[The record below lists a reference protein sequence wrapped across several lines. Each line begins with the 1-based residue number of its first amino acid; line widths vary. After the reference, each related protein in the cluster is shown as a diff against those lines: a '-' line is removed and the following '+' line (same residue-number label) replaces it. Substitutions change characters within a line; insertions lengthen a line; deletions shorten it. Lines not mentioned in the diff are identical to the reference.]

1 LRRLPI
7 ALVLSLLFLVPALT
21 VAQDLESMVS
31 EFTLDNGMEFIVVER
46 PVAPVFFGAVIF
58 KVGSLNEWDGVTGI
72 SHLLEHMM
80 FKGTETVG
88 TKSYSREKKYLERED
103 QLALAMSALKLKIG
117 NWRFEIFEDYSR
129 ELISRLDEE
138 TKEEIGSDKAKE
150 LAALLALLDVAAHVP
165 PEAELYPN
173 LMKDKKT
180 DYMGLYLEYKQNE
193 LALEETMVEH
203 RDLIVSEELW
213 DAYLQNGARMVNAF
227 TSNDVTAYIAYLPA
241 NRLELWMMMESDRM
255 KDPVFREFYSE
266 RNVVAEE
273 RRLGEND
280 PDDQVYDALMRT
292 AFQASP
298 YGRSVVGWMSDI
310 QSITR
315 QELMDY
321 QRLFYAPNNAV
332 VLLVGDV
339 DPAEVK
345 KKAARYFGRIPP
357 QPTPPPVET
366 IEPEQMGER
375 RVEIELPSNP
385 QVMIGYH
392 VPTKPHPDAYALDVL
407 EAVLGQ
413 GRTSRFHRSIYE
425 EQGLT
430 SESPRVSR
438 EPGMKLDNLFTI
450 QAAPKHPHTTE
461 EVEAAIYAEIER
473 IQQEPP
479 TEREI
484 QRVRN
489 STDAS
494 MVRSLGSNFGLAFSL
509 GMSVMFRGDWRAY
522 LEDIEKVK
530 MVEPEDVS
538 RVAAKYLVP
547 RNRSVVTLV
556 KVEEAE
562 AEGAEPEGIDMKAL
576 MQYVRSLPQEEQM
589 ELYQRF
595 QSMNEQERIELGRE
609 LMERMKAESGAGDD
623 GDTQGPGAET
633 PGGSEDKEA
642 GSEDKDAGNE
652 DKEAGNEDI

>member
-1 LRRLPI
+1 LRRLPL
-7 ALVLSLLFLVPALT
+7 AVVLSLLCLVPAVT
-21 VAQDLESMVS
+21 QAQDLEAMVS

-46 PVAPVFFGAVIF
+46 PVAPVFFGAVVF
-58 KVGSLNEWDGVTGI
+58 KVGALNEWDGVTGI

-80 FKGTETVG
+80 FKGTEVVG
-88 TKSYSREKKYLERED
+88 TKSYSKEKKYLERED
-103 QLALAMSALKLKIG
+103 ELAIAMSGLRLQIG
-117 NWRFEIFEDYSR
+117 NWRFEIFEDFSR
-129 ELISRLDEE
+129 DLVSQLDDE

-165 PEAELYPN
+165 PEADLYPN
-173 LMKDKKT
+173 LMQDRKT
-180 DYMGLYLEYKQNE
+180 DYMGLYLEYKHNE
-193 LALEETMVEH
+193 LALEEVIVEH

-255 KDPVFREFYSE
+255 KKPVFREYYSE

-280 PDDQVYDALMRT
+280 PEEQVYDALMRT

-298 YGRSVVGWMSDI
+298 YGRSVIGWMSDI

-315 QELMDY
+315 QELADY

-332 VLLVGDV
+332 VFLVGDL
-339 DPAEVK
+339 DPASVEK
-345 KKAARYFGRIPP
+345 MAARYFGRIPS
-357 QPTPPPVET
+357 QPTPPPMET

-375 RVEIELPSNP
+375 RAVIEFPSSP
-385 QVMIGYH
+385 EVMIGYH
-392 VPTKPHPDAYALDVL
+392 VPTRPHPDAYALDVL

-413 GRTSRFHRSIYE
+413 GRTSRFFKNIYE

-430 SESPRVSR
+430 SESPYVSR
-438 EPGMKLDNLFTI
+438 EPGMKLDNL
-450 QAAPKHPHTTE
+450 
-461 EVEAAIYAEIER
+461 
-473 IQQEPP
+473 
-479 TEREI
+479 
-484 QRVRN
+484 
-489 STDAS
+489 
-494 MVRSLGSNFGLAFSL
+494 SLGSNFGLAFSL

-522 LEDIEKVK
+522 MEDIEKVK

-562 AEGAEPEGIDMKAL
+562 AEGDEPEGIDMKAL
-576 MQYVRSLPQEEQM
+576 MQWVQTLPAEEQM

-595 QSMNEQERIELGRE
+595 QSMNEQERMELGKQ
-609 LMERMKAESGAGDD
+609 LMERMNAETQG
-623 GDTQGPGAET
+623 GDTQ
-633 PGGSEDKEA
+633 GGSEDKEA
-642 GSEDKDAGNE
+642 GNE
-652 DKEAGNEDI
+652 DM

>member
-1 LRRLPI
+1 
-7 ALVLSLLFLVPALT
+7 
-21 VAQDLESMVS
+21 MVS

-46 PVAPVFFGAVIF
+46 PVAPVFFGAVVF

-88 TKSYSREKKYLERED
+88 TRSYSKERKYLERED
-103 QLALAMSALKLKIG
+103 EHALAMNALKLEIG
-117 NWRFEIFEDYSR
+117 HWRFEIFEDFSR

-138 TKEEIGSDKAKE
+138 TKQEIGSDRAKE
-150 LAALLALLDVAAHVP
+150 LAALLALLEVPGHVP
-165 PEAELYPN
+165 PEAKLYPN
-173 LMKDKKT
+173 LIQDKKA
-180 DYMGLYLEYKQNE
+180 DYMGLYLDYKRNE
-193 LALEETMVEH
+193 LALEEVMVEH
-203 RDLIVSEELW
+203 RDLIISEELW

-255 KDPVFREFYSE
+255 KAPVFREFYSE

-298 YGRSVVGWMSDI
+298 YGRSVIGWMSDI

-315 QELMDY
+315 QELADY

-332 VLLVGDV
+332 VFLVGDL
-339 DPAEVK
+339 DPAAVEK
-345 KKAARYFGRIPP
+345 MASRYFGRIPS
-357 QPTPPPVET
+357 QPTPPPMET

-375 RVEIELPSNP
+375 RVNIEFPSNP

-407 EAVLGQ
+407 QAVLGQ
-413 GRTSRFHRSIYE
+413 GRTSRFHKNIYE

-430 SESPRVSR
+430 SESPWVSR
-438 EPGMKLDNLFTI
+438 EPGYKLDNLFTI
-450 QAAPKHPHTTE
+450 QAAPKHPHTTAD
-461 EVEAAIYAEIER
+461 VEAAIYAEIER

-489 STDAS
+489 RTDAN

-509 GMSVMFRGDWRAY
+509 GMSVMFRDDWRAY

-538 RVAAKYLVP
+538 RVAAKYLIP
-547 RNRSVVTLV
+547 KNRSVVTLV
-556 KVEEAE
+556 KVEEDE
-562 AEGAEPEGIDMKAL
+562 AGGGEPEGIDMKAL

-595 QSMNEQERIELGRE
+595 QGMNEQERMELGRE
-609 LMERMKAESGAGDD
+609 LMERMKAEAGADEAEAGED
-623 GDTQGPGAET
+623 GDTQAPDQDARV
-633 PGGSEDKEA
+633 GS
-642 GSEDKDAGNE
+642 E
-652 DKEAGNEDI
+652 DKEAGNEDM